1 MARYKI
7 TKIYMV
13 EATSRIEARNLFSAA
28 VANNK
33 EDEYLEFVS
42 ITDTEQP
49 KAAVGWGNSLKQQLT
64 GQYSNSK
71 R

>member
-13 EATSRIEARNLFSAA
+13 EATSRIEARKLFTSA

-42 ITDTEQP
+42 ITDTDQP
-49 KAAVGWGNSLKQQLT
+49 KHNGWGTALKQQLV
-64 GQYSNSK
+64 GSAHSK